1 MNYTIHAFMYTYYAL
16 KASRV
21 IRIPRR
27 VSLGI
32 TVLQITQMFTGILVN
47 LYAHVVLK
55 RGDACGVSRRNLEA
69 SFVMYVSYFVLFAH
83 YFYQAYFV
91 KNEGKLEA
99 KNIGKKSEIGKG
111 DAELKK
117 TL

>member
-1 MNYTIHAFMYTYYAL
+1 MSDTNLKLSLLMY
-16 KASRV
+16 
-21 IRIPRR
+21 
-27 VSLGI
+27 
-32 TVLQITQMFTGILVN
+32 
-47 LYAHVVLK
+47 
-55 RGDACGVSRRNLEA
+55 C
-69 SFVMYVSYFVLFAH
+69 SYFVLFAH